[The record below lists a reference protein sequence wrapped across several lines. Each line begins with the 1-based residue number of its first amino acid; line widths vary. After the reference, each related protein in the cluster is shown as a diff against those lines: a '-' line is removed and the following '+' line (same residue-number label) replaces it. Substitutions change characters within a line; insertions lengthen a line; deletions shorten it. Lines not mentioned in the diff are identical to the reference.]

1 MTPRSRKP
9 VIIGAM
15 LGLPTE
21 NYRRNFLS
29 LPEDDHELLS
39 RSKDQILNSS
49 LYKSKSEGDLLDLQ
63 TDEYAEN
70 VTGSESNE
78 LEIIKKGASDETLTT
93 PFRYFIYICP
103 SNIITTNFNEQYL
116 LDSLLKSVACPFYF
130 K

>member
-21 NYRRNFLS
+21 NYRKNFLS

-49 LYKSKSEGDLLDLQ
+49 LYKSKSESDLLDLQ
-63 TDEYAEN
+63 ADEYADN

-78 LEIIKKGASDETLTT
+78 LEIIKKGASDDTLTT
-93 PFRYFIYICP
+93 PFRYFIYVCSSYSIA
-103 SNIITTNFNEQYL
+103 TNFKGQ
-116 LDSLLKSVACPFYF
+116 SIPK
-130 K
+130 